1 METNERTN
9 EKTNKRIHIAS
20 PYGLAFALY
29 VRCFCSLFKSHT
41 QFFNEKLQIVNQSI
55 LSKLT
60 IKTTSSPVT
69 EKKTTRSRFSRRKI
83 LIRVLFVFDVQVTK
97 QEDRESAQ
105 AKNKQHKIR
114 AVAKFIFHLSFFEW
128 NKFGYIAKKSQCHQ
142 RDDSLTKT
150 FPKKKKKSCSVGI
163 KRTFSIAQ

>member
-69 EKKTTRSRFSRRKI
+69 EKNHQISVFSAENSRQGVFRIRCSSDKARRP
-83 LIRVLFVFDVQVTK
+83 
-97 QEDRESAQ
+97 RESAK

-128 NKFGYIAKKSQCHQ
+128 NKFGYIAKKCQCHQ
-142 RDDSLTKT
+142 RDNNSLTKT
-150 FPKKKKKSCSVGI
+150 FPKKKKKAVLL
-163 KRTFSIAQ
+163 A